1 MVKYLFVLRMIFV
14 LGLSMMASGVGA
26 QTSSPA
32 MTPDEEM
39 QFEDTHLI
47 SAETGL
53 FDVRYSL
60 NGKEITSEPELKNII
75 ASADDE
81 QALQYLK
88 DAEDRS
94 SISWVFIGGGSG
106 MLLVGA
112 LANWN
117 NSNTLIF
124 NVLVIGGLAT
134 DLLGGM
140 LYRES
145 QSEQLDA
152 VDRYNE
158 IIREDNGLSF
168 LYLQS
173 APVGLAYVQRF

>member
-1 MVKYLFVLRMIFV
+1 VKYLLVLKMVFA
-14 LGLSMMASGVGA
+14 LGLSMVAAGAGA
-26 QTSSPA
+26 QTSGSA

-60 NGKEITSEPELKNII
+60 NGKEITSEQELKNII
-75 ASADDE
+75 AAADDE

-94 SISWVFIGGGSG
+94 SISWIFIGGGSG
-106 MLLVGA
+106 MLMVGA

-124 NVLVIGGLAT
+124 NILVIGGLAT

-152 VDRYNE
+152 VDRYNQ
-158 IIREDNGLSF
+158 IIRQDNGLSF
-168 LYLQS
+168 LNLPN
-173 APVGLAYVQRF
+173 AAMGLAFVQKF